1 MKTSM
6 KSKLDLLVERLH
18 EINDAL
24 SKENATNDMERYKK
38 ISKEHADITPI
49 VDVYKEFKKQSQ
61 DLADA
66 KDMLSDPE
74 MKAFAQDEIDS
85 GKEKIIELE
94 EELQKLLLP
103 KDPNDEK
110 NIFLEIRAGTGG
122 DESALFAGDIFRM
135 YNRFAERM
143 NWKIEVI
150 SSNESGVGGFKEII
164 AKVIGHSAY
173 SKLKFESGGHRVQRV
188 PETETQGRIHT
199 SAVTVAVLPEAD
211 EINDV
216 DINPAD
222 LRIDT

>member
-1 MKTSM
+1 M
-6 KSKLDLLVERLH
+6 KSKLDLLVERLN
-18 EINDAL
+18 EINDEL
-24 SKENATNDMERYKK
+24 SRENATNDMERYKK

-66 KDMLSDPE
+66 KEMLSDPE

-122 DESALFAGDIFRM
+122 DESALFAGDILGCTTDLR
-135 YNRFAERM
+135 
-143 NWKIEVI
+143 K
-150 SSNESGVGGFKEII
+150 GC
-164 AKVIGHSAY
+164 IG
-173 SKLKFESGGHRVQRV
+173 KLKLYHRMS
-188 PETETQGRIHT
+188 QG
-199 SAVTVAVLPEAD
+199 L
-211 EINDV
+211 
-216 DINPAD
+216 AD
-222 LRIDT
+222 LKKSLQKLLVTAPTQN